1 MKYEI
6 VLTDDAKNDIKR
18 LEKSGDKKSLKKLL
32 SLLDELEINPE
43 IGTGKPEQ
51 LKYFEVPT
59 WSRRISE
66 KHRLVYQIKENIV
79 TILVLSAWGHY
90 NDK

>member
-1 MKYEI
+1 MYEV
-6 VLTDDAKNDIKR
+6 VLTDNAKKDIIK

-32 SLLDELEINPE
+32 SLLDELENHPE

-51 LKYFEVPT
+51 LKYFDVPT
-59 WSRRISE
+59 WSRRISD
-66 KHRLVYQIKENIV
+66 KHRLVYQIKEKIV